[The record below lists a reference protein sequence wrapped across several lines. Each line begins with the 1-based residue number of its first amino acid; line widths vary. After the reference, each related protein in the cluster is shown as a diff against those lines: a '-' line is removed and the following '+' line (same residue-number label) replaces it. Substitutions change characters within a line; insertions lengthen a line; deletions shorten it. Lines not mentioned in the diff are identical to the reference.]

1 MRHRGAP
8 APYSTIFQA
17 QSGLPVNLFAGT
29 EVICSA
35 GLPNASN
42 TCAGSGTTL
51 VTLPDP
57 LLLGAGNTSGT
68 GVVRPNQVGP
78 INVHLSP
85 NPGAGANN
93 PNKIPGSGLA
103 QPLVGQFGTLG
114 RNVIRENPYV
124 QADMGVG
131 RDFKIMERFTFR
143 LQMQVFNVF
152 NNTTF
157 TFGTSTNSLSAPT
170 TFGYYNGTDTNSRRV
185 ALIGRL
191 VW

>member
-1 MRHRGAP
+1 
-8 APYSTIFQA
+8 
-17 QSGLPVNLFAGT
+17 
-29 EVICSA
+29 
-35 GLPNASN
+35 
-42 TCAGSGTTL
+42 
-51 VTLPDP
+51 
-57 LLLGAGNTSGT
+57 
-68 GVVRPNQVGP
+68 
-78 INVHLSP
+78 
-85 NPGAGANN
+85 
-93 PNKIPGSGLA
+93 LA